1 MSAREVSVAI
11 DGPAGAGKSTVS
23 RLVAERLGY
32 VLLDTGA
39 LYRCIALA
47 AKESGVAW
55 DDGEK
60 MSELSHGIARR
71 NGIAFEHGAGGAP
84 RILLDGRDVSTA
96 IRTQD
101 IAQGA
106 SKVSALPGVRD
117 ALLELQRAAA
127 QGGGVVLEGRD
138 IGTVVLPDAEAKF
151 FLTASVEVRAGR
163 RYREL
168 VGRGETPDLSE
179 VTQEIRE
186 RDERDTQRPVA
197 PLRKADDA
205 VLVESSE
212 LGIDEVVDAIV
223 RHVQRTRDARER
235 GAPSAT

>member
-1 MSAREVSVAI
+1 MSAREVRVAI

-71 NGIAFEHGAGGAP
+71 NGIVFEHGAGGAP

-127 QGGGVVLEGRD
+127 QGGGIVLEGRD

-168 VGRGETPDLSE
+168 VERGETPDLSE

-205 VLVESSE
+205 VLVESSD
-212 LGIDEVVDAIV
+212 LGIDEVVAAIV
-223 RHVQRTRDARER
+223 RQVQRTRDTR
-235 GAPSAT
+235 GAPSGS

>member
-1 MSAREVSVAI
+1 MTSRPVRVAI

-47 AKESGVAW
+47 AKESGVPW
-55 DDGEK
+55 DDVPR
-60 MSELSHGIARR
+60 MSELSHGIAHR
-71 NGIAFEHGAGGAP
+71 NGIAFEHGSDGAP
-84 RILLDGRDVSTA
+84 RILLDGRDVSAA

-117 ALLELQRAAA
+117 ALLEMQRAAA
-127 QGGGVVLEGRD
+127 HGGGVVLEGRD

-163 RYREL
+163 RFREL
-168 VGRGETPDLSE
+168 VARGDTPDMDE
-179 VTQEIRE
+179 VTREIRE

-197 PLRKADDA
+197 PLRQADDA
-205 VLVESSE
+205 ILVESSG
-212 LGIDEVVDAIV
+212 LAIDDVVDAIV
-223 RHVQRTRDARER
+223 ERVHRIQGLRER
-235 GAPSAT
+235 EAPPSP